1 MSFDLYNHP
10 RERVS
15 LLFSFYMCGNWG
27 SSGLSIFFEGYTPVM
42 KLINLHY
49 TCVSNCR
56 IPSTVSCFGLPWT
69 SLAPGV
75 CFHLECC
82 FRPPSVSSSQGIRNH
97 SRYFRASLA
106 VQIGKN
112 LSAARE
118 TQIQSLGWEDPLEKG
133 MATHPNI
140 LVRRIPWTEEPGG
153 LQFVG
158 SQRVGNDRA
167 TNTFTF

>member
-49 TCVSNCR
+49 TCVSSRR

-97 SRYFRASLA
+97 SRYFRGFPGSSDRKESVCSKGDPDSVL
-106 VQIGKN
+106 G
-112 LSAARE
+112 LRR
-118 TQIQSLGWEDPLEKG
+118 SLGE
-133 MATHPNI
+133 
-140 LVRRIPWTEEPGG
+140 
-153 LQFVG
+153 
-158 SQRVGNDRA
+158 GNGNPPQYSCQENSLNRGTWRA
-167 TNTFTF
+167 TVRGVPKSWAWQGN